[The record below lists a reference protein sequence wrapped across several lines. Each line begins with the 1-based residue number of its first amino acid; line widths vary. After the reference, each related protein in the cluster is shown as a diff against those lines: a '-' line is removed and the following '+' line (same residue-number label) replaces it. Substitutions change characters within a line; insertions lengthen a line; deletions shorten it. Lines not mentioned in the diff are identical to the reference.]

1 VKSVLRSFAA
11 VAAISALGVAVAACG
26 SSKPTSSSST
36 SSTAAGGGAKE
47 TINITS
53 ANFSEDTLVAY
64 MYADALKKAG
74 YTVNTGKLN
83 LGTREVY
90 LKAMQN
96 GEVDLVP
103 DYVGS
108 LSQQLNTDENGP
120 NANTTSPVA
129 SSDLTATSANASRL
143 ADKVGLKLL
152 TPSPA
157 ADQNGYGVSQATAT
171 KDHLTSLAQI
181 SSFSSGWTF
190 GGPPECQTRPDC
202 LPGLQSTYGAKF
214 GSFKALDAGGPL
226 TLAAL
231 VNGSIQIGV
240 VFTSDGTAAADH
252 IVILDDPKH
261 VAPVDNIV
269 GLIRKSKSNADVDA
283 IINKVDAALTT
294 DELRSLNEQI
304 GVNKADPATLAQ
316 QFDSTHG
323 LA

>member
-1 VKSVLRSFAA
+1 MKSVLRSFAA
-11 VAAISALGVAVAACG
+11 VAVASTLGVAVAACG
-26 SSKPTSSSST
+26 SSKPSSNSSST
-36 SSTAAGGGAKE
+36 TSASGAKE
-47 TINITS
+47 SISITS

-64 MYADALKKAG
+64 MYADALKHAG
-74 YTVNTGKLN
+74 YSVSTGKLN

-90 LKAMQN
+90 LKAMEA

-120 NANTTSPVA
+120 NANTTKPVA
-129 SSDLTATSANASRL
+129 SSDLAMTAANASSL
-143 ADKVGLKLL
+143 ATKEGLTLL

-171 KDHLTSLAQI
+171 KDHLTSLGQI
-181 SSFSSGWTF
+181 AAYSSGWTF

-202 LPGLQSTYGAKF
+202 LPGLQTTYGAKF

-231 VNGSIQIGV
+231 VNGTIQMGV

-269 GLIRKSKSNADVDA
+269 GLIRTAKSNAAVDA
-283 IINKVDAALTT
+283 IVNQVDAALTT
-294 DELRSLNEQI
+294 DALRQLNEQI

-316 QFDSTHG
+316 QFDASHG
-323 LA
+323 LS

>member
-1 VKSVLRSFAA
+1 MKSVLRSFAT
-11 VAAISALGVAVAACG
+11 VAAVSALGVAVAACG
-26 SSKPTSSSST
+26 SSKPSSSSSST
-36 SSTAAGGGAKE
+36 TGGGAKE

-64 MYADALKKAG
+64 MYADALKHAG

-120 NANTTSPVA
+120 NANTSSPVA
-129 SSDLTATSANASRL
+129 SSDLAATTANATKL
-143 ADKVGLKLL
+143 ADKLGLVVL

-171 KDHLTSLAQI
+171 KDHLTSLDQI
-181 SSFSSGWTF
+181 SSYSSGWTF

-202 LPGLQSTYGAKF
+202 IPGLQSTYGAKF

-269 GLIRKSKSNADVDA
+269 GLIRKDKSNPDVDA

-294 DELRSLNEQI
+294 AELRNLNEQI

-316 QFDSTHG
+316 QFDSSHG
-323 LA
+323 LS

>member
-1 VKSVLRSFAA
+1 MKSLVRSFAA
-11 VAAISALGVAVAACG
+11 VAAASALGVAVAACG
-26 SSKPTSSSST
+26 SSKPST
-36 SSTAAGGGAKE
+36 STGSTGTSNSKE
-47 TINITS
+47 SISITS

-64 MYADALKKAG
+64 MYADALKHAG
-74 YTVNTGKLN
+74 YSVDTGKLN

-90 LKAMQN
+90 LKAMEA

-129 SSDLTATSANASRL
+129 SSDLSATAANASRL
-143 ADKVGLKLL
+143 AAKEGLTLL

-171 KDHLTSLAQI
+171 KDHLTSLDQI
-181 SSFSSGWTF
+181 SSYSSSWVF

-202 LPGLQSTYGAKF
+202 IPGLQSTYGAKF
-214 GSFKALDAGGPL
+214 ASFKALDAGGPL

-269 GLIRKSKSNADVDA
+269 GLIRKAKSNPAVDA
-283 IINKVDAALTT
+283 LINKVDAALTT
-294 DELRSLNEQI
+294 DELRQLNEQI

-316 QFDSTHG
+316 QFDSSHG
-323 LA
+323 LS

>member
-1 VKSVLRSFAA
+1 VKSVLRNFAA
-11 VAAISALGVAVAACG
+11 VAALGALGVAVAACG
-26 SSKPTSSSST
+26 SSQPTSTSSSST
-36 SSTAAGGGAKE
+36 TTGGGAKE

-74 YTVNTGKLN
+74 YTVNTAKLN

-90 LKAMQN
+90 LKAMQA

-108 LSQQLNTDENGP
+108 LAQQLNTDQNGP
-120 NANTTSPVA
+120 NANTSNPVA
-129 SSDLTATSANASRL
+129 TSDLTLTASNASKL
-143 ADKVGLKLL
+143 ADKAGLTLL

-171 KDHLTSLAQI
+171 KDHLTSLDQIAQY
-181 SSFSSGWTF
+181 SSTWTF

-202 LPGLQSTYGAKF
+202 IPGLDHIYGASFK
-214 GSFKALDAGGPL
+214 SFKALDAGGPL

-269 GLIRKSKSNADVDA
+269 GLIRKAKSNPAVDA

-294 DELRSLNEQI
+294 DELRNLNEQI

-316 QFDSTHG
+316 QFDSSHG
-323 LA
+323 LS

>member
-1 VKSVLRSFAA
+1 MKSVLRSFAA
-11 VAAISALGVAVAACG
+11 VAVASTLGVAVAACG
-26 SSKPTSSSST
+26 SSKPSSSST
-36 SSTAAGGGAKE
+36 STTSGSAAKE
-47 TINITS
+47 SISITS

-64 MYADALKKAG
+64 MYADALKHAG
-74 YTVNTGKLN
+74 YSVSTGKLN

-90 LKAMQN
+90 LKAMEA

-120 NANTTSPVA
+120 NANTTNPVA
-129 SSDLTATSANASRL
+129 SSDLAMTAANASSL
-143 ADKVGLKLL
+143 AAKEGLTLL

-171 KDHLTSLAQI
+171 KDHLTSLDQI
-181 SSFSSGWTF
+181 AAYSSSWTF

-202 LPGLQSTYGAKF
+202 LPGLQTTYGAKF

-231 VNGSIQIGV
+231 VNGTIQMGV

-269 GLIRKSKSNADVDA
+269 GLIRTTKSNAAVDA
-283 IINKVDAALTT
+283 IVNQVDAALTT
-294 DELRSLNEQI
+294 DALRQLNEQI

-316 QFDSTHG
+316 QFDASHG
-323 LA
+323 LS

>member
-1 VKSVLRSFAA
+1 MKSVLRSFATVA
-11 VAAISALGVAVAACG
+11 VASTLGVAVAACG
-26 SSKPTSSSST
+26 SSKPSSSSSST
-36 SSTAAGGGAKE
+36 TSGSGAKE
-47 TINITS
+47 SISITS

-64 MYADALKKAG
+64 MYADALKHAG
-74 YTVNTGKLN
+74 YSVSTGKLN

-90 LKAMQN
+90 LKAMEA

-129 SSDLTATSANASRL
+129 SSDLAMTAANASSL
-143 ADKVGLKLL
+143 ATKEGLTLL

-171 KDHLTSLAQI
+171 KDHLTSLDQI
-181 SSFSSGWTF
+181 AAYSSSWTF

-202 LPGLQSTYGAKF
+202 LPGLQTTYGAKF

-231 VNGSIQIGV
+231 VNGTIQMGV

-269 GLIRKSKSNADVDA
+269 GLIRTAKSNAAVDA
-283 IINKVDAALTT
+283 IVNQVDAALTT
-294 DELRSLNEQI
+294 DALRQLNEQI

-316 QFDSTHG
+316 QFDASHG
-323 LA
+323 LS